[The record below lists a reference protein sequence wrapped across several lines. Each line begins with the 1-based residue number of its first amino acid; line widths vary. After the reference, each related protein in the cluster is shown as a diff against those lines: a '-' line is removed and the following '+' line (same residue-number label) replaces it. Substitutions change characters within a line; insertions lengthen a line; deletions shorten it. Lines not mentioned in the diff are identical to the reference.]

1 MKATSSF
8 YCLDCV
14 CGQRLRSETRDL
26 VCTACGRK
34 IRIEWPAEAET
45 PDPQDQAQKAKGAAA

>member
-1 MKATSSF
+1 MKFASSF

-26 VCTACGRK
+26 VCTACGRE

-45 PDPQDQAQKAKGAAA
+45 PASDEHAREAKGAAA

>member
-1 MKATSSF
+1 MKATSSC

-26 VCTACGRK
+26 VCTACGRE

-45 PDPQDQAQKAKGAAA
+45 PEFQDQTLEAKGAAA

>member
-1 MKATSSF
+1 MKVTSSF

-45 PDPQDQAQKAKGAAA
+45 PVSDEQALEAKGAAA